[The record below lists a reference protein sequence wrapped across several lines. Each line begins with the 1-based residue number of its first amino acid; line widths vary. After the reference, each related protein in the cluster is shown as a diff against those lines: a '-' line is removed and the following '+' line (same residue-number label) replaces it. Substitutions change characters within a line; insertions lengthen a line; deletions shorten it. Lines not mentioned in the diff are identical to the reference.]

1 MDDLT
6 TLQKIAVWALPVI
19 LGVTVHEAAHGW
31 VADKRGD
38 STARILG
45 RLTLNPLRH
54 IDPIGTL
61 LLPAL
66 MMIMTNFIFG
76 WAKPV
81 PVNEANLRNP
91 KQDMALVALA
101 GPSANLLMAILWAMV
116 MTAGKALSGT
126 FPFIAVPMI
135 YMGSAG
141 VLINGILMLLNLL
154 PIPPLDG
161 SRVLMWL
168 LPDSLSNMLR
178 QMEPY
183 GFAILILLLV
193 TGVLGQILLPALN
206 LFLDLFGV
214 H

>member
-1 MDDLT
+1 MDELT

-19 LGVTVHEAAHGW
+19 FGVTVHEAAHGW
-31 VADKRGD
+31 VANKRGD
-38 STARILG
+38 STARLLG

-54 IDPIGTL
+54 IDLIGTL

-81 PVNEANLRNP
+81 PVNEANLKQP
-91 KQDMALVALA
+91 KRDMALVALA
-101 GPSANLLMAILWAMV
+101 GPTANLLMAVLWAMV
-116 MTAGKALSGT
+116 MAAGKASAGVVPYVAL
-126 FPFIAVPMI
+126 PMI

-178 QMEPY
+178 QLEPY

-206 LFLDLFGV
+206 LFLEFFGV